1 MEVGTRCPREH
12 EVGKFCSE
20 GAWNR
25 WLCGAQGHGAG
36 RWEGGRAQAH
46 GEGPG
51 PARGGLCEAHRRSP
65 ARVRRAP
72 QGAARRATN
81 LPARSAAVR
90 GALGSHPAP
99 SHARSLTLDAGS
111 GGVPGTLTPAFAPP
125 LGTDAASRWPSPAPQ
140 GGGAGAQA
148 SPRGGEGA
156 RVEPAAAA
164 RPWGTRSRPPPRVP
178 PAQCSCARP
187 SLYSGRGS
195 RAVRTQTQRGGSDSG
210 AGPPASGA
218 GERVPEPAR
227 PCLSFVAP
235 S

>member
-1 MEVGTRCPREH
+1 MSAGARTWEVLLR
-12 EVGKFCSE
+12 
-20 GAWNR
+20 
-25 WLCGAQGHGAG
+25 G
-36 RWEGGRAQAH
+36 RVEPVA
-46 GEGPG
+46 
-51 PARGGLCEAHRRSP
+51 LRSP
-65 ARVRRAP
+65 RPRSGQVEGRQSPGSRRGPRPRTWGPVRGAPSLPSPVRRAP

-81 LPARSAAVR
+81 LPAQSAEAR

-99 SHARSLTLDAGS
+99 SHARSHTLDAGS

>member
-1 MEVGTRCPREH
+1 MSAGARSWEVLLRGRVEPVALRSPKPRGGQ
-12 EVGKFCSE
+12 V
-20 GAWNR
+20 
-25 WLCGAQGHGAG
+25 
-36 RWEGGRAQAH
+36 GGRQSP
-46 GEGPG
+46 GSRRGPRPRTWG
-51 PARGGLCEAHRRSP
+51 P
-65 ARVRRAP
+65 
-72 QGAARRATN
+72 
-81 LPARSAAVR
+81 VR
-90 GALGSHPAP
+90 GAPSLPSPGEAGSAGRRPSGNQPPRPERSGARRVRVYPAP
-99 SHARSLTLDAGS
+99 SHARSHTLDAGS